1 MVMVSGARVVV
12 VARVA
17 EVARAVKVVVVV
29 KVAEVAR
36 AVKGVVV
43 GKVAEVAVMDRMVEM
58 ASLVVMVNPVV
69 MVKEDVAV
77 KVAVKVAEVVRVDVE
92 AKVVKVVE
100 DLVVVDPVDRA
111 DLEVVALLVA
121 ALQALACG
129 VWTWDKVHHLVA
141 AKDPVASTDLVNS
154 TLTTSTWTTSTAVV
168 AEVRTK
174 CGLNSVKTTVNYSHQ
189 VPQQLNRL
197 RPNQAAAASTTMT
210 TH

>member
-1 MVMVSGARVVV
+1 MRVVV
-12 VARVA
+12 
-17 EVARAVKVVVVV
+17 
-29 KVAEVAR
+29 
-36 AVKGVVV
+36 
-43 GKVAEVAVMDRMVEM
+43 KVAEVAVMDRMVEM
-58 ASLVVMVNPVV
+58 VSLVVMVSPVV

-77 KVAVKVAEVVRVDVE
+77 KVVEVVRVDVE

-100 DLVVVDPVDRA
+100 AQVVVDPVARA

-121 ALQALACG
+121 DHQAQACG

-141 AKDPVASTDLVNS
+141 TTDPVASTDPVNS
-154 TLTTSTWTTSTAVV
+154 TPITSTWTTSTAVV

-174 CGLNSVKTTVNYSHQ
+174 YGLNSVKTTVNYSHQ

-210 TH
+210 TL